1 MPTPAEMFR
10 EMADRID
17 LMNPNEFAGAV
28 LIVPPTV
35 SGVKSDPI
43 AVFTVEGVPAIDHFW
58 GSIKMRVDGAV
69 SELQQEIAKRA
80 TGLGWR

>member
-10 EMADRID
+10 DMAARIE
-17 LMNPNEFAGAV
+17 LMNPDEFAGAV